1 MRRIPAAIVAA
12 TALAA
17 LAAAGAHGG
26 GALLHVVS
34 GSAGPDTLLG
44 TKAPDLI
51 VGGAGHDELYGGAGA
66 DVLRGGPGKDH
77 LYGGDG
83 DDVLDGGP
91 VHEPWPVGP
100 PFRRER
106 LLGGAGAD
114 SLASR
119 IGGAVLQGGR
129 GDDVLDAVDRATP
142 CHVRVTARTLASGG
156 PACAQWSLAGPGDD
170 VVRARDG
177 NLDFV
182 DCGSGSDRVASADRI
197 DVILG
202 GCERPAR

>member
-1 MRRIPAAIVAA
+1 VAA

-17 LAAAGAHGG
+17 LPAAGAQGG
-26 GALLHVVS
+26 GAPPRSPLHLVA
-34 GSAGPDTLLG
+34 GSPGPDTLLG
-44 TKAPDLI
+44 TKAPDLV
-51 VGGAGHDELYGGAGA
+51 VGGAGHDELYGGAGG
-66 DVLRGGPGKDH
+66 DILRGGPGKDH

-83 DDVLDGGP
+83 DDVLQGGP
-91 VHEPWPVGP
+91 AHDPWPVDP
-100 PFRRER
+100 PYRRER

-119 IGGAVLQGGR
+119 IGGAVLQGGH
-129 GDDVLDAVDRATP
+129 GNDVLDAVDRATP
-142 CHVRVTARTLASGG
+142 CRVRVTSRVLASGG

-182 DCGSGSDRVASADRI
+182 DCGSGRDRVASADRI
-197 DVILG
+197 DVVLG
-202 GCERPAR
+202 GCERSPR